1 MKCLKCGAFMLSAR
15 RGVPLRDGA
24 ICNKCCEALGF
35 DIEADKEHLSWCHYD
50 EIKNGRDAYIEK
62 RKAEIREAAIQS
74 VSVQFAHYGERR
86 DLNATDEEKTIFE
99 ILQEMSPKELEF
111 CRVSENY
118 VTAKLGEWD
127 VARFKY
133 TDRARWIKFPTV
145 ESSKEKH
152 LLESPD
158 DVRDFDELVKTT
170 LAHIE
175 KYS

>member
-1 MKCLKCGAFMLSAR
+1 MT
-15 RGVPLRDGA
+15 
-24 ICNKCCEALGF
+24 
-35 DIEADKEHLSWCHYD
+35 DIK
-50 EIKNGRDAYIEK
+50 
-62 RKAEIREAAIQS
+62 
-74 VSVQFAHYGERR
+74 FAHYGERR

-99 ILQEMSPKELEF
+99 ILQQMSPNELEF
-111 CRVSENY
+111 CRVSESY
-118 VTAKLGEWD
+118 VTAKLGDWD

-152 LLESPD
+152 VLDSPD
-158 DVRDFDELVKTT
+158 DVREFDELVRTT